1 MGCTQSIKEPKA
13 PKEPLPDLE
22 AMKRRKVE
30 TFPGEPK
37 LTDDDKD
44 RMLDPEYAR
53 VLALRQTRVHSNG
66 KTFEIAPIDAA
77 EENKDDLLIEP
88 AMGIGGQVVRRM
100 MQDLV
105 VLHRNKKIDE
115 KQTPIC
121 FAVKDVPVGTNFYK
135 ILSTKPGREGQGALL
150 WISSSSSSF
159 VRLRPCFR
167 RAVTCRTLTTT

>member
-1 MGCTQSIKEPKA
+1 MGCTQSIPKDPKA
-13 PKEPLPDLE
+13 PKEPLPDVE
-22 AMKRRKVE
+22 AIKRAKVE

-37 LTDDDKD
+37 LTDDDNDKS
-44 RMLDPEYAR
+44 MMMVDPENSR
-53 VLALRQTRVHSNG
+53 VLALRQTRGNLNA

-88 AMGIGGQVVRRM
+88 GMGFGGQVVRRM

-105 VLHRNKKIDE
+105 VLHRNKRIDE

-121 FAVKDVPVGTNFYK
+121 FAVKDVPVGPNFYK

-150 WISSSSSSF
+150 LLAHRFHWISSSSF
-159 VRLRPCFR
+159 VCVL
-167 RAVTCRTLTTT
+167 ASVVQ